1 MSYQACMTCVYMH
14 GAHALSNFGMPMYF
28 RWVVYMQADQ
38 NLGKITASHF
48 GVLITQ
54 NANMNMPNMILIA
67 ELNKNL
73 PDCNENLGWVGNENP
88 SFIPTSPGIKQSTR
102 SWSKLH
108 VTFISCSNHKIKSIQ
123 LQFYLNSN
131 TQHLLR
137 AVQVLFPVQDHPN
150 SQFGCPI
157 DLCVCKF
164 DCCLVFCLNSNPI

>member
-28 RWVVYMQADQ
+28 RWLVYMQADQ

-73 PDCNENLGWVGNENP
+73 PDCKGGLVMRTPRSFLCLLVSNKAPEVGQN
-88 SFIPTSPGIKQSTR
+88 FMLHLFHVVIIKLNQS
-102 SWSKLH
+102 
-108 VTFISCSNHKIKSIQ
+108 N
-123 LQFYLNSN
+123 YNS
-131 TQHLLR
+131 T
-137 AVQVLFPVQDHPN
+137 
-150 SQFGCPI
+150 
-157 DLCVCKF
+157 
-164 DCCLVFCLNSNPI
+164 